1 MNKQRHALMALLVGS
16 ALLSACGG
24 GGDDP
29 TPVTAAPA
37 PAPTVAELNASAQTV
52 NENGAA
58 IASPADA
65 AAPDDNASAFEP
77 EVIATDSTAN
87 PAATANDADMPSD
100 EV

>member
-1 MNKQRHALMALLVGS
+1 MNKQRHALVALLVGS

-29 TPVTAAPA
+29 TPVTTAPA
-37 PAPTVAELNASAQTV
+37 QAPTVAELNASAQTV

-65 AAPDDNASAFEP
+65 AAPEAEPSAPEP
-77 EVIATDSTAN
+77 EVIATDTAAT
-87 PAATANDADMPSD
+87 PVATANDADMPSD